1 METQKASEDSLEDD
15 DEDLFKPRQ
24 MKIIMN
30 RN

>member
-15 DEDLFKPRQ
+15 DEGLFKPRQ